1 MREPT
6 TSTGKTAAAASARA
20 PVCVSMGSPALTAS
34 SACDPDQDPVADL
47 QARLDA
53 DHGLWSSR
61 RVRALLCEQRAA
73 RQRR

>member
-1 MREPT
+1 MCEPT
-6 TSTGKTAAAASARA
+6 RSTRRTAAAAPACA
-20 PVCVSMGSPALTAS
+20 PLYVSMGSPTLTAPS
-34 SACDPDQDPVADL
+34 PCDPDKDPVADL

-61 RVRALLCEQRAA
+61 RVRALLCEQQAA